1 MPFSNLISDHYTT
14 EEKAL
19 VNKALASL
27 EETLSSKL
35 VNLSPEDRQKYGSV
49 GEQNKLIVNK
59 VRDYRINQPELSSDD
74 VDWEEF
80 LKDFESREFLQATIA
95 KLENFVTKLNNNKI
109 LHDFDNYQASLTD
122 YGFSQYKRGTN
133 KPGFETK
140 VNELAQFF
148 SRTGTTT
155 KTSTPTTPE
164 VPPAPVA

>member
-1 MPFSNLISDHYTT
+1 MPFSNLISTHYTT
-14 EEKAL
+14 EEKAS
-19 VNKALASL
+19 VNKALASV
-27 EETLSSKL
+27 EETLAAKL
-35 VNLSPEDRQKYGSV
+35 VNLSPDDRQKYGSV

-74 VDWEEF
+74 VDWDEF
-80 LKDFESREFLQATIA
+80 INDYESREFLQATIA
-95 KLENFVTKLNNNKI
+95 KLENFVTKLSNNKI

-155 KTSTPTTPE
+155 KTPTPTTPE

>member
-14 EEKAL
+14 EEKAS
-19 VNKALASL
+19 VSKSLASI

-35 VNLSPEDRQKYGSV
+35 VNLSPDDRQKYGSV

-95 KLENFVTKLNNNKI
+95 KLENFVTKLSNNKI

-133 KPGFETK
+133 KSGFETK

-155 KTSTPTTPE
+155 KTPTPTTPE

>member
-1 MPFSNLISDHYTT
+1 MPFSNLISAHYTT
-14 EEKAL
+14 EEKAS
-19 VNKALASL
+19 VNKALASV

-35 VNLSPEDRQKYGSV
+35 VNLSPDDRQKYGSV

-95 KLENFVTKLNNNKI
+95 KLENFVTKLSNNKI

-140 VNELAQFF
+140 VNELSQFF
-148 SRTGTTT
+148 GRTGTTT
-155 KTSTPTTPE
+155 KTPTPTIPE
-164 VPPAPVA
+164 VSPTPAS